1 MLVKAKG
8 FTKGWETLIKK
19 SLNEDRRSPLFSCS
33 LAPCCPFTG
42 IVCSFLRSCLH
53 AVEVFILLPFALAFL
68 MLPIRYAPWS
78 CSLFPSVPCSSLF
91 FVSCTMSSSAT
102 EDGSPVWGRSLLAK
116 EVRGIGE
123 SGSDEEFFVLSP
135 SSIFDSERTKD
146 FLVSV
151 GEGVE
156 VCEEMEK
163 MG

>member
-1 MLVKAKG
+1 ML
-8 FTKGWETLIKK
+8 LI
-19 SLNEDRRSPLFSCS
+19 SFSP
-33 LAPCCPFTG
+33 
-42 IVCSFLRSCLH
+42 
-53 AVEVFILLPFALAFL
+53 
-68 MLPIRYAPWS
+68 
-78 CSLFPSVPCSSLF
+78 LF

-123 SGSDEEFFVLSP
+123 SGSEEEFFVLSP

-156 VCEEMEK
+156 VCEEMAK